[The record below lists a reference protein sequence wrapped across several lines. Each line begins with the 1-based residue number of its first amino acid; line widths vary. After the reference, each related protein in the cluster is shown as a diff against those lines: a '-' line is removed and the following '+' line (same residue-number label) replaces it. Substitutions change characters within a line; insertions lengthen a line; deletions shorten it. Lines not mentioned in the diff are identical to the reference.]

1 MTKSTRHCEC
11 SEAIFSLKKPRFP
24 FFIAI
29 MQYIT
34 SFTQRSNHFLN
45 YKIVIYK
52 IKIYVTLLPYIYR
65 YNKLIFKSKY
75 ILPFLVVL
83 VTNVVF
89 SQEEPKT
96 DSIPLNQKYIIFKGD
111 TLLIK
116 LHEVQLLKKLNF
128 KTNYDRR
135 YYFWFRKKVLKAYPY
150 AKLGTERLTILNER
164 LSKIKSKRQKRKYTK
179 LIQKY
184 MEGEFTI
191 QLKKLTRM
199 EGRILIKL
207 IDRQTGDT
215 AFHLVKN
222 LRSGW
227 KAFWYNTT
235 ANIFKLSLKDIYD
248 PVNNKEDFLIE
259 DILQR
264 AFINGVLEE
273 QPSKLNFNYLEL
285 SKKWMNAP
293 KPPLKKH

>member
-1 MTKSTRHCEC
+1 MRNLITTIILIGLLLLSNKIISQ
-11 SEAIFSLKKPRFP
+11 EAKDKD
-24 FFIAI
+24 AI
-29 MQYIT
+29 PLT
-34 SFTQRSNHFLN
+34 E
-45 YKIVIYK
+45 
-52 IKIYVTLLPYIYR
+52 
-65 YNKLIFKSKY
+65 KY
-75 ILPFLVVL
+75 IV
-83 VTNVVF
+83 
-89 SQEEPKT
+89 
-96 DSIPLNQKYIIFKGD
+96 FKGD
-111 TLLIK
+111 TLLIE
-116 LHEVQLLKKLNF
+116 LHEIQLLKKLKF
-128 KTNYDRR
+128 KSSYDRR

-150 AKLGTERLTILNER
+150 AKLATERLNILNER
-164 LSKIKSKRQKRKYTK
+164 LTKIKSKRKKRQYIKI
-179 LIQKY
+179 IQKY
-184 MEGEFTI
+184 MEGEFTS
-191 QLKKLTRM
+191 QLKKLTRT

-207 IDRQTGDT
+207 IDRQTGET

-248 PVNNKEDFLIE
+248 PVNNKEDYLIE

-264 AFINGVLEE
+264 AFINGVLEK